1 MSDDP
6 RPIEPPTTRPSLRSG
21 GGTDSPQTE
30 GKRFDIFLI
39 DTGWNRAVSQA
50 VREQVAHM
58 ARLHPS
64 ESIYVLSYEQSA
76 ELLNLDPAAIGYD
89 PTILLYDLY
98 ARPGTGRGAYR
109 GFRLNLGLMRHPEQ
123 ALARL
128 QEFARFIATKRDAE
142 HLDREVRR
150 ELHREGF
157 DGLVRLLRES
167 SSELLLE

>member
-1 MSDDP
+1 MS
-6 RPIEPPTTRPSLRSG
+6 
-21 GGTDSPQTE
+21 
-30 GKRFDIFLI
+30 K
-39 DTGWNRAVSQA
+39 A
-50 VREQVAHM
+50 VREQVAHL

-76 ELLNLDPAAIGYD
+76 ELLKLDPAAIGYD
-89 PTILLYDLY
+89 PTILVYDLY

-128 QEFARFIATKRDAE
+128 QEFARFVATKRDAE

-157 DGLVRLLRES
+157 DGLVRLLHES
-167 SSELLLE
+167 SSELLME